1 MGWFSE
7 RFNVALCWV
16 GRDLQCNWTFMCAGE
31 NPCGILNIIKL
42 LGSCL
47 PCACFGVTAGAAA
60 V

>member
-1 MGWFSE
+1 MNRWIDDFKC
-7 RFNVALCWV
+7 ALCWV

-31 NPCGILNIIKL
+31 NPFGLCGLIKM
-42 LGSCL
+42 LGACL